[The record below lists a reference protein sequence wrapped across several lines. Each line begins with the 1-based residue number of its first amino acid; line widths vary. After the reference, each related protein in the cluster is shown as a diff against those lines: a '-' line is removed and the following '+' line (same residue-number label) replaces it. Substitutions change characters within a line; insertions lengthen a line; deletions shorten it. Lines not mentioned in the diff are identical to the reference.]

1 MDMTPQQGRHIN
13 LSYVIPVLR
22 GASSDE
28 ASDEGGA
35 HSDDAV
41 RHELAL
47 GVPEM
52 WTNVSVHVNMKI

>member
-1 MDMTPQQGRHIN
+1 MTPEQGRDIN
-13 LSYVIPVLR
+13 LSYVLPVLR
-22 GASSDE
+22 GASSDQ

-35 HSDDAV
+35 HGDDAV

-52 WTNVSVHVNMKI
+52 WTHVSVRVNMKM